1 MLARLSGYKILMS
14 AYVRTTRKHKN
25 ILDNIYIYGHV
36 TAERVRTRTEPEP
49 NRPNAFGEVRFGFG
63 EIPERFGAFGF
74 GVRAKGP
81 ENRTEPNFPRFN
93 AY

>member
-1 MLARLSGYKILMS
+1 M
-14 AYVRTTRKHKN
+14 
-25 ILDNIYIYGHV
+25 
-36 TAERVRTRTEPEP
+36 TAKRVRTRTEPEP

-81 ENRTEPNFPRFN
+81 ENRTEPNFPTFIPGTLMHV
-93 AY
+93 Y

>member
-1 MLARLSGYKILMS
+1 
-14 AYVRTTRKHKN
+14 
-25 ILDNIYIYGHV
+25 V

-81 ENRTEPNFPRFN
+81 ENRTEPNFLTFIQECGGKISRTSLDPKGM
-93 AY
+93 